1 MKTAG
6 EIGEGENRQKPAPND
21 KSPTALSPETLMDKA
36 AQKACENRLLA
47 IGAGFSKLPPID
59 DGNGCLIA
67 TPLEVSRLTENVA
80 LKPAAIISCETA
92 LATAK
97 WVSNTLIPSAR
108 SAFPSKSLSAVR
120 QASGYVCRQRN
131 NRPGAKLSEHA
142 TGNAIDIAGFEFD
155 DGSYHEIRIRQR
167 TGSMDEAFQKAV
179 RFSACLEF
187 TTVLGP
193 LSDENHADH
202 LHFDLASRRGD
213 YRLCRF
219 PEIIAETPPSPG
231 KDAKVETGKNE

>member
-1 MKTAG
+1 M
-6 EIGEGENRQKPAPND
+6 PA
-21 KSPTALSPETLMDKA
+21 
-36 AQKACENRLLA
+36 
-47 IGAGFSKLPPID
+47 ID

-67 TPLEVSRLTENVA
+67 APLEISSVSENIA
-80 LKPAAIISCETA
+80 LKPAAIINCETA

-97 WVSNTLIPSAR
+97 WVKNTLIPSAR
-108 SAFPSKSLSAVR
+108 TAFPSKKLTAVR

-202 LHFDLASRRGD
+202 LHFDLAGRRGD

-219 PEIIAETPPSPG
+219 PEIVSEPAAPSE
-231 KDAKVETGKNE
+231 KDTKPADDKSE